1 MEEVSNEAAKLAHD
15 PDFTLWHPENHDGVV
30 EKLND
35 GIFHQLLQNFI
46 KRNWNHGIVYLGA
59 LTMLLGAN
67 ISEEDMQMLRDTLET
82 TPMYDEAKAQMV
94 KGLEGYKNEGSPWDF
109 NSPGLH
115 DKMAREGL
123 VMQLW
128 EMVMLSCFLYLLTIS
143 ATHADV
149 PCGDRRDDDQCPAR
163 LVEDA

>member
-1 MEEVSNEAAKLAHD
+1 MEEISNEAAKLAHD

-115 DKMAREGL
+115 DKMARGGPG
-123 VMQLW
+123 
-128 EMVMLSCFLYLLTIS
+128 
-143 ATHADV
+143 HAALGNGNVVLFSIFIDYFGHT
-149 PCGDRRDDDQCPAR
+149 C
-163 LVEDA
+163 